1 MANPDTRPLAMGR
14 GMIAAAGA
22 TAADTVSAA
31 ASVAKSLG
39 SRYLGGV
46 PGDAK
51 PHNRWLAVTINCSPA
66 RLSRDNLP
74 EPVARLTDRAEVSI
88 RPAPGGRGTELAMR
102 LLHPPPTGVTG
113 MAARFSGE
121 DPRQRLRSALRDA
134 KSLIETGEV
143 IHPDTPPTTHATL
156 AGKLMDFAIST
167 SAGEGRL

>member
-1 MANPDTRPLAMGR
+1 MNRPASGR
-14 GMIAAAGA
+14 GMLAAAGA
-22 TAADTVSAA
+22 TAGATVGAA

-39 SRYLGGV
+39 SRYLCGV
-46 PGDAK
+46 PTDAK

-74 EPVARLTDRAEVSI
+74 DPVAKLTDRAEVSV

-102 LLHPPPTGVTG
+102 LLKPPPAGVSG
-113 MAARFSGE
+113 MAARLSGD

-134 KSLIETGEV
+134 KSLIEAGEV
-143 IHPDTPPTTHATL
+143 LQPDSPPTTHPTL

>member
-1 MANPDTRPLAMGR
+1 VSRPADGR
-14 GMIAAAGA
+14 GMLATAAATAGA
-22 TAADTVSAA
+22 TVGAA

-46 PGDAK
+46 PADAE
-51 PHNRWLAVTINCSPA
+51 PRNRWLAVTINCSPA

-74 EPVARLTDRAEVSI
+74 EPVAKLTDRAEVSI

-102 LLHPPPTGVTG
+102 LLDPPPAGVSG
-113 MAARFSGE
+113 LAARFSGD

-134 KSLIETGEV
+134 KSLIETGE
-143 IHPDTPPTTHATL
+143 ILRPDSPPATHPTL

>member
-1 MANPDTRPLAMGR
+1 MNRPADAR
-14 GMIAAAGA
+14 GPLAAAGA
-22 TAADTVSAA
+22 TAGATVGAA
-31 ASVAKSLG
+31 ANVAKSLS

-46 PGDAK
+46 PTDAK
-51 PHNRWLAVTINCSPA
+51 PRNRWLAVTINCSPA

-74 EPVARLTDRAEVSI
+74 GPVAKLTDRAEVSI

-102 LLHPPPTGVTG
+102 LLNPPPTGVSG
-113 MAARFSGE
+113 MAARLSGD
-121 DPRQRLRSALRDA
+121 DPRQRLRAALRDA

-143 IHPDTPPTTHATL
+143 IQPDSPPTAHPTL

>member
-1 MANPDTRPLAMGR
+1 MANPDTRPLAAR
-14 GMIAAAGA
+14 GLGMLAAAGA
-22 TAADTVSAA
+22 TVGAAG
-31 ASVAKSLG
+31 SVAKSLG
-39 SRYLGGV
+39 SRYLGGD
-46 PGDAK
+46 PTDAK
-51 PHNRWLAVTINCSPA
+51 PRNRWLAVTINCSPD

-74 EPVARLTDRAEVSI
+74 EPVAKLTDRAEVSI

-102 LLHPPPTGVTG
+102 RLDPPPAGVSG
-113 MAARFSGE
+113 LAARFSGD

-143 IHPDTPPTTHATL
+143 IQSDSPTTHPTV